1 LEHKISAST
10 NSNNSISSLEEHANI
25 NAELNSVGLKIGI
38 ADNNRLIFC
47 KLDLSKEQEDT
58 FNAKMERIRT
68 ITELMQQQKLSKID
82 IFDENE
88 ALLNSSPLK

>member
-1 LEHKISAST
+1 
-10 NSNNSISSLEEHANI
+10 
-25 NAELNSVGLKIGI
+25 VGLKIGI